1 MIPTPSSRRREA
13 RTPREVSNEFKAKGV
28 VGSSSASS
36 ETKPTLAEKYKYVR
50 FVEKKKVLRKMRHL
64 QQALQAG
71 NVADRHDIEQ
81 QLDELRSDLLYIEKF
96 PGNRKY
102 IALFP
107 TGGTL
112 SEDCLRKQAEIRA
125 MILNVTK
132 QNAAKGGMRVID
144 VVKKDDF
151 FASVDNVEKK
161 AIASIAFEEVKSAP
175 APIKKTYK
183 NIAVHPSWIARKGNE
198 KLTGS
203 IAGTAFEGSRL
214 VFDDEE

>member
-1 MIPTPSSRRREA
+1 MIPTPPSHRREA
-13 RTPREVSNEFKAKGV
+13 RPTREVSYKFQANRVAR
-28 VGSSSASS
+28 SSGASS

-71 NVADRHDIEQ
+71 NVAEKHHIEQ

-107 TGGTL
+107 TGGKL

-125 MILNVTK
+125 MISNVTK
-132 QNAAKGGMRVID
+132 QNAVKGGMRVID

-161 AIASIAFEEVKSAP
+161 PIASIAYEEVKSAP
-175 APIKKTYK
+175 PPTKKTYK
-183 NIAVHPSWIARKGNE
+183 NIAVHPSWIARKDNE

-214 VFDDEE
+214 VFDDDE